1 MTTNRNI
8 EGLKKKVTDLTK
20 ANKDLNA
27 ENKALKIEN
36 KKAKNLEKNYEELV
50 QERDEGFRDRD
61 QLVSDLRAM
70 IDKMKEKRGA
80 KFTRK
85 CEQKDDVK
93 KAIAKVVK
101 LNLFRTVKFAQPGA
115 TSLEDSELRR
125 ATEKVFD
132 GVNTICKLD
141 EGPNKMSRDQFVEIY
156 DSHVQKELSEYRQ
169 YIQTRCAKAAFG
181 KFIGDLVAHSVH
193 FDTE

>member
-1 MTTNRNI
+1 MTSRNI
-8 EGLKKKVTDLTK
+8 DALKKKVNELSKT
-20 ANKDLNA
+20 NRDLNG
-27 ENKALKIEN
+27 EIKALKTEN
-36 KKAKNLEKNYEELV
+36 KKVKTLEKNYEEVV
-50 QERDEGFRDRD
+50 QDRDEGFRDRD
-61 QLVSDLRAM
+61 QLISDLQAQ
-70 IDKMKEKRGA
+70 IEKMKEKRGA

-85 CEQKDDVK
+85 CEQKDDGK

-141 EGPNKMSRDQFVEIY
+141 QGPNKMSRDHFVEIY

-169 YIQTRCAKAAFG
+169 YIQTRCTKAAFG
-181 KFIGDLVAHSVH
+181 KFISELVAHSVH
-193 FDTE
+193 FYTE